1 MDLTAILLG
10 VGATL
15 CWGLTMVLMK
25 AGVDRVSM
33 TAFGVLRL
41 WTGLPFILLY
51 AWATGG
57 FDFGSA
63 SMILVGLAGGIVNAF
78 IGTGLFYYALHH
90 GSMHESNILANTSPF
105 WGIVSA
111 IVFLGEPA
119 SPVTFGAGALVIAG
133 TYFLVRGRSSDG
145 ERHSLRALVA
155 AAVAGILWGFTTAVP
170 TKYCM
175 GHGMS
180 PIAYQVLFA
189 SGAGL
194 CWTVAALPGL
204 VRRRLTITRRGVW
217 IAFLSSFFGLF
228 IGWVMWLM
236 ALQRAEAS
244 VLSPL
249 GGLTLL
255 FAAVLGAIVLRQRLT
270 AKMAVGGALVL
281 AGVTLVS
288 VFAG

>member
-1 MDLTAILLG
+1 M
-10 VGATL
+10 
-15 CWGLTMVLMK
+15 
-25 AGVDRVSM
+25 SM

-57 FDFGSA
+57 FVFGST
-63 SMILVGLAGGIVNAF
+63 SMVLVGLAGGIVNAF

-105 WGIVSA
+105 WGVVSA
-111 IVFLGEPA
+111 IVVLGEPA
-119 SPVTFGAGALVIAG
+119 SAVTFGAGALVIVG

-145 ERHSLRALVA
+145 TRHSLRALT
-155 AAVAGILWGFTTAVP
+155 AAVAAGILWGFTTAVP

-189 SGAGL
+189 GGAGA
-194 CWTVAALPGL
+194 CWTVAAVPGF
-204 VRRRLTITRRGVW
+204 VRRRLTVTRRGVW

-228 IGWVMWLM
+228 VGWVMWLM
-236 ALQRAEAS
+236 ALQRVEAS

-255 FAAVLGAIVLRQRLT
+255 FAAVLGAVLLRQRLT
-270 AKMAVGGALVL
+270 PKMAVGGALVL
-281 AGVTLVS
+281 AGVTFVS